1 MNVGELRAALA
12 NPMIEDRHEV
22 YIGSRVLGAKLEV
35 VDALVVDS
43 HPTKTR
49 VFVIVPVIE
58 PESVRTG
65 GSDEFDEENP

>member
-35 VDALVVDS
+35 VDALVDS
-43 HPTKTR
+43 QPTKTR